1 MRIHLF
7 GEVMGKSLMSCFI
20 LTDSEYVVGKLV
32 ILTNV
37 LLYLGCDTRCSS
49 MLMES
54 CEVILRHF

>member
-1 MRIHLF
+1 
-7 GEVMGKSLMSCFI
+7 MSCFI
-20 LTDSEYVVGKLV
+20 LTDSVYVVGQLV